1 MWLYLIIFFFPI
13 LAFYSLRSKTL
24 ETLFLAI
31 YVVFLCLF
39 VGLSDMF
46 GGYDR
51 YIYGEVFDIIANMT
65 TNGDR
70 YLTAGA
76 YNFFVGERG
85 YVVINIIISFFTE
98 NRYIFILI
106 YTAIIYILLFI
117 SLKKYAKNYPIA
129 LIFFMGLWFFFTFTY
144 LRQVLGAAVV
154 WLSIRYIIKRDLKYF
169 ILVLL
174 IAWSIHKSAII
185 FFPVYFIPIKKYSQ
199 KYIIS
204 FMVAM
209 IILGLSPIP
218 NSLFNAYGDASI
230 VEMRRDYNASGGFR
244 IAYFLEVGFFLY
256 IILHY
261 YKTIPNRAQNIVM
274 LNLALLFCATLLF
287 FIRSENGGRLSWYF
301 MIGIIVTMTEITNS
315 RRNRKNLVPLMIL
328 LCLFLYVRV
337 YSSWQIFNNL
347 YPYKT
352 FLSNGHRY
360 PDYSWENYEYDH
372 HYDKNKLYRAPF
384 RFMPNLNP

>member
-1 MWLYLIIFFFPI
+1 
-13 LAFYSLRSKTL
+13 
-24 ETLFLAI
+24 
-31 YVVFLCLF
+31 
-39 VGLSDMF
+39 
-46 GGYDR
+46 
-51 YIYGEVFDIIANMT
+51 MT

-70 YLTAGA
+70 YLSAGA

-256 IILHY
+256 MILHY

-328 LCLFLYVRV
+328 LCLFIYVRV